1 MLFEAYVR
9 DVHRLLVDT
18 NRWPL
23 LGQSLRGTMTTRL
36 SSLSGIALA
45 ALFPLS
51 LSGQVICSAPHS
63 SPTLAQGGSL
73 SALPVGGGWAQISF
87 YRQRSVDFFNR
98 KGDRQDF
105 LAQGEFLTR
114 SVFLT
119 AGVGVAEG
127 LDLWAQL
134 PVHRLGV
141 ESLGGNSVSSG
152 VGDLRFAARVSP
164 ELFGFEAPVGL
175 RFGAKVPGSTFPVDA
190 TVLPLTEGQ
199 RDLEISLESGRAFD
213 FLPIYVV
220 GWAGYRWRSLNERA
234 LYEPGDESFGHL
246 AVGGSAY
253 DLTWEIGAD
262 GLWGKAPIVSG
273 LILAD
278 QEARRLL
285 QIVPTVGYAVGPG
298 TVEVSVQ
305 IPLAGRNLPS
315 AVGIGVGY
323 RTAWGLL

>member
-1 MLFEAYVR
+1 MI
-9 DVHRLLVDT
+9 
-18 NRWPL
+18 N
-23 LGQSLRGTMTTRL
+23 RL
-36 SSLSGIALA
+36 SSLPGIALA

-51 LSGQVICSAPHS
+51 LSGQIICSAPHS

-73 SALPVGGGWAQISF
+73 STLPVGGGWAQISV

-98 KGDRQDF
+98 NGDRQDF
-105 LAQGEFLTR
+105 LPPGEFLTR

-119 AGVGVAEG
+119 AAVGVADG
-127 LDLWAQL
+127 LDIWAQM

-141 ESLGGNSVSSG
+141 ENQVLNSVSSG

-175 RFGAKVPGSTFPVDA
+175 RFGAKVPGSTFDVDA

-199 RDLEISLESGRAFD
+199 RDWEISLESGRAFH
-213 FLPIYVV
+213 FVPIYVV
-220 GWAGYRWRSLNERA
+220 GWAGYRWRSLNGTTD
-234 LYEPGDESFGHL
+234 YEPGDERFGHL
-246 AVGGSAY
+246 AIGGSVDA
-253 DLTWEIGAD
+253 LTWEIGAD
-262 GLWGKAPIVSG
+262 GLWGRAPTVSG
-273 LILAD
+273 LRLAD
-278 QEARRLL
+278 REARRLL

-315 AVGIGVGY
+315 GAGIGVGY